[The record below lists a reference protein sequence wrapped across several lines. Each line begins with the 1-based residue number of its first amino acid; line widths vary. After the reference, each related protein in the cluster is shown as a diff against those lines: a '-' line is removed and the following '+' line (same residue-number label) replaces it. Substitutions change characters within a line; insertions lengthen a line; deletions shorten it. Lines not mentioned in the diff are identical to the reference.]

1 MDVTQQQ
8 RKTTSLETIAGGNT
22 AEALLGAAIVVL
34 IILSL
39 LSILPMTLLSISVI
53 AAGVGLLFQGAAITG
68 KYSQLLSIQETGNLQ
83 NLNLQNNTSVE
94 MFTGCAGIA
103 LGILSLLG
111 LAPELLTA
119 ISAIVLGCGLAI
131 SSKSV
136 SRLNRIKIMYS
147 GADKNAQHI
156 ARGAVE
162 GAATAHI
169 LIGLGAIVL
178 GILSIIGISPSV
190 LTMVA
195 LLAIGVATLLSGM
208 AVGGKAFSS
217 IR

>member
-1 MDVTQQQ
+1 
-8 RKTTSLETIAGGNT
+8 
-22 AEALLGAAIVVL
+22 
-34 IILSL
+34 
-39 LSILPMTLLSISVI
+39 
-53 AAGVGLLFQGAAITG
+53 
-68 KYSQLLSIQETGNLQ
+68 
-83 NLNLQNNTSVE
+83 
-94 MFTGCAGIA
+94 
-103 LGILSLLG
+103 
-111 LAPELLTA
+111 PELLTA

-195 LLAIGVATLLSGM
+195 VFAIGVDTLIIGIDGAGTSFRSICSL
-208 AVGGKAFSS
+208 FS
-217 IR
+217 